1 MDNKE
6 YIINIR
12 VSKEVYDKLKNRAK
26 ENGESLSNL
35 VRKTLSDSWE
45 IFDDLK
51 KDLFGQSKKA
61 DNENIE
67 HYLKVIVAK
76 DILCDRCQSKISK
89 GDQVIFGETKTGLK
103 KYICNDCFLKN

>member
-12 VSKEVYDKLKNRAK
+12 VSKEVYDKLKNRAQ

-51 KDLFGQSKKA
+51 KDLFGQDKKT
-61 DNENIE
+61 DKDNIE
-67 HYLKVIVAK
+67 HYTKVIVAK
-76 DILCDRCQSKISK
+76 DVFCDRCKASISK
-89 GDQVIFGETKTGLK
+89 GEQVIFGETKTGIK
-103 KYICNDCFLKN
+103 KYICSNCFL